1 LAPCGGSCST
11 PTRSRLTVAMDSSGN
26 EDKLRALMENAKCD
40 EQTARALL
48 KKMNARASLKEKDA
62 ASGKEE
68 EAPKEGGTV
77 PEWSEGFRRRA
88 TRTAMGVSADGLGDY
103 YSAMADDSSADAK
116 KREASMLFSVA
127 ERHLSEQGESSED
140 PREGLKMAKEA
151 LAIYQEIKDTVAQA
165 DTLRLVIHAHRFIA
179 ETLTWEND
187 GESAAAERREAEQVA
202 KEGLAAFQE
211 KGDRRGQ
218 AAMMLSLAE
227 VCLDSRSGRT
237 DKVRGDEALAYVQQ
251 ARDMLSEAGNDKL
264 KALCLLAEAHVQA
277 KKYAYTEAA
286 DAAEEAEKAFFIAGD
301 ASGRAR
307 ALHVKGVAHILK
319 HDLDEAL
326 DCARDA
332 LRLAREIGNKKM
344 TAEEL
349 LTVALMHLEREKPSE
364 AIPLATEAL
373 ELFQTGNMGKGFEAR
388 AEQVICE
395 AYLGKDEVDQAVEL
409 AEKGLERTQEVSD
422 RREEVYSQMTLVTA
436 YMANGD
442 FKAAAAAGQAAL
454 VLCKEDLRD
463 RGWEASVLLMLTRV
477 YFGSG
482 DYEKAQDSVNEAV
495 CIFQD
500 DFDAHHEAV
509 ASTALSTVLMARGE
523 LENGLAA
530 AEKGREMF
538 RDEEERDQE
547 AVSVLQIALAHKAM
561 KHHSEALAVAR
572 EAMDMAR
579 ESGNKQVEANALS
592 VIADFH
598 IAKED
603 FTEAIAAAQEMQR
616 ICQRAGSHTAEA
628 YALHQL
634 AGIHLRASEAKQA
647 ARAADVACKICA
659 REHDRR
665 GQVHMLILAAQ
676 AHMERI
682 FGEGGRAG
690 KSRDDAAKVASDAS
704 SKALKAVKEAV
715 TVAKRLGSGIRP
727 GLLAAAQYWNA
738 QVLLLMQGRLHD
750 SLQAADEARELL
762 GTSEDT
768 LSQAYATLLTARL
781 HLALEREDKAEEAC
795 NDALALFKS
804 SGDEEGQ
811 ALAQQ
816 FLDNELGKR
825 IRQQQ
830 MPAGFDPSAFQGMA
844 LQGMPADAGQ
854 SAAQSVEVAKPKGLD
869 PEEVA
874 ATVQAIAREAIGI
887 DEGLYLDSPL
897 MDSGMDSLTAVSF
910 RNTLQQTLAV
920 KLPSSLMF
928 DYPTMKE
935 VANRIVELSN
945 DE

>member
-1 LAPCGGSCST
+1 MDEATSST
-11 PTRSRLTVAMDSSGN
+11 RGTTSQEASIRM
-26 EDKLRALMENAKCD
+26 LMESTRCD
-40 EQTARALL
+40 EQTARSLL
-48 KKMNARASLKEKDA
+48 QGIEAAKEASSEAAAAKTSEAGEEPKKP
-62 ASGKEE
+62 SGSVPNWA
-68 EAPKEGGTV
+68 EAP
-77 PEWSEGFRRRA
+77 SRRA
-88 TRTAMGVSADGLGDY
+88 RTTMGISTDGLGDK
-103 YSAMADDSSADAK
+103 YSAMADDTSSAGK
-116 KREASMLFSVA
+116 KREAAMLFSVA
-127 ERHLSEQGESSED
+127 EKHLGEEGEATED
-140 PREGLKMAKEA
+140 PREGLKMAKDA
-151 LAIYQEIKDTVAQA
+151 LVMYQEIKDTVAEA
-165 DTLRLVIHAHRFIA
+165 DTLRLIIHAHRLIA
-179 ETLTWEND
+179 ESTLWENE
-187 GESAAAERREAEQVA
+187 GEASAASRKEAEQVA

-211 KGDRRGQ
+211 KGDKRGQ
-218 AAMMLSLAE
+218 AAMLISLAE
-227 VCLDSRSGRT
+227 VCLDARMGRT
-237 DKVRGDEALAYVQQ
+237 DKVRAEEALTHVQQ
-251 ARDMLSEAGNDKL
+251 ARDLLSDSGADKL
-264 KALCLLAEAHVQA
+264 KAICLMTEALIQC
-277 KKYAYTEAA
+277 KKYSYTEAVEA
-286 DAAEEAEKAFFIAGD
+286 SEEAEKAFFVAGD
-301 ASGRAR
+301 SKGRAR
-307 ALHVKGVAHILK
+307 SLHIKSVAHILK
-319 HDLDEAL
+319 HEIDDGL
-326 DCARDA
+326 DCSRDA
-332 LRLAREIGNKKM
+332 LRLARDMGSKKM
-344 TAEEL
+344 IGFEL
-349 LTVALMHLEREKPSE
+349 LTVALIHMEREKPSE

-373 ELFQTGNMGKGFEAR
+373 ELFQATSMGKGFEAL

-395 AYLGKDEVDQAVEL
+395 GYLGKDEVDQAVEL
-409 AEKGLERTQEVSD
+409 AEKGVARTQEMSD
-422 RREEVYSQMTLVTA
+422 RREEVMAQMTLTTA
-436 YMANGD
+436 HLANAD
-442 FKAAAAAGQAAL
+442 FKGASASAEAAL
-454 VLCKEDLRD
+454 ALCKEDLRD
-463 RGWEASVLLMLTRV
+463 RGWEASVLLMLTQV
-477 YFGSG
+477 YFEMG
-482 DYEKAQDSVNEAV
+482 DHDKAQDTVNEAV

-509 ASTALSTVLMARGE
+509 ASTVLSTVLIARGE
-523 LENGLAA
+523 LENGLSA

-538 RDEEERDQE
+538 KDEEERDQE
-547 AVSVLQIALAHKAM
+547 VVSMLQIALAHRALGHKT
-561 KHHSEALAVAR
+561 EALQMAR
-572 EAMDMAR
+572 EASDFAR
-579 ESGNKQVEANALS
+579 EIGNKHVEANALS
-592 VIADFH
+592 LVADFH
-598 IAKED
+598 ILKED
-603 FTEAIAAAQEMQR
+603 FTEAVSAAQEMQR

-830 MPAGFDPSAFQGMA
+830 MPAGFDPSMMMA
-844 LQGMPADAGQ
+844 QAALPSGGGESAGQ
-854 SAAQSVEVAKPKGLD
+854 SAMEVAKPKGLD